1 MYLNY
6 IRVKGQFEVVN
17 KKMFKCFTS
26 IMKSIAIKVYNK
38 KDLNSLRL
46 MLILARTYYVVTTNK
61 EKLYLFK
68 MFNVFE
74 DLEFWRFYV
83 RENVKVEF
91 EKVKNE
97 NYDKQRIKNNL
108 VFSTIIGCSHHM
120 VMFVK
125 EKDTVKEIASIVT
138 EMFELNECNMKMIIL
153 TVQEINVKEKKDD
166 DIMEKE
172 KCNEDIKQKEII
184 QE

>member
-74 DLEFWRFYV
+74 GGLRVLEV
-83 RENVKVEF
+83 
-91 EKVKNE
+91 
-97 NYDKQRIKNNL
+97 L
-108 VFSTIIGCSHHM
+108 C
-120 VMFVK
+120 
-125 EKDTVKEIASIVT
+125 
-138 EMFELNECNMKMIIL
+138 
-153 TVQEINVKEKKDD
+153 
-166 DIMEKE
+166 
-172 KCNEDIKQKEII
+172 
-184 QE
+184 

>member
-1 MYLNY
+1 
-6 IRVKGQFEVVN
+6 
-17 KKMFKCFTS
+17 
-26 IMKSIAIKVYNK
+26 MKSIAIKTYDE

-46 MLILARTYYVVTTNK
+46 MLTLERTYYVVTTNK
-61 EKLYLFK
+61 DKLYLFK
-68 MFNVFE
+68 MFNEHLLFE
-74 DLEFWRFYV
+74 DLQFWKFYV
-83 RENVKVEF
+83 RENIKVEF

-125 EKDTVKEIASIVT
+125 EKDTVKEIARIVT
-138 EMFELNECNMKMIIL
+138 EMFELNECNMKMIML